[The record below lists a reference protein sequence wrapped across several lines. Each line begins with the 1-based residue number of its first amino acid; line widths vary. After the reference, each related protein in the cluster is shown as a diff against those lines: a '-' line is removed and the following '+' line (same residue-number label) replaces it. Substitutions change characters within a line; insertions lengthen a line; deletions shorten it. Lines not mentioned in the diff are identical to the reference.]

1 MAWLKWR
8 KHLIWAPKVFNYFT
22 WHGRQFL
29 IFDFLS
35 TASPPWDW
43 HLIFSPIYHRDVWFG
58 TPSLSEDKEQ
68 LNAPARWP
76 SSWWPPPSLIFTEG
90 RRVTL
95 HCHNLKR
102 REKWPGIFFFWAC
115 YVRSV
120 TQSIQNTA
128 CHVRAV
134 TARTA
139 TSQQLINCPRFHLI
153 ASFYPKSFNNERQPL
168 LGITINAQGKKH
180 SLLL

>member
-1 MAWLKWR
+1 MLCCAMAWLKWR

-35 TASPPWDW
+35 PASPPWDW

-76 SSWWPPPSLIFTEG
+76 SSWWPPPSLIYTEG

-102 REKWPGIFFFWAC
+102 WEKWPGIFFFWAC
-115 YVRSV
+115 YVRCEV
-120 TQSIQNTA
+120 CDPVNTKY
-128 CHVRAV
+128 CMSCEGCDCKDCNF
-134 TARTA
+134 TA
-139 TSQQLINCPRFHLI
+139 TYKL
-153 ASFYPKSFNNERQPL
+153 PKVPSYCIFL
-168 LGITINAQGKKH
+168 SKVI
-180 SLLL
+180 